1 MTGACAL
8 GAPGGRAVGVGV
20 SAGRRAAPA
29 LPAPA
34 PQALGVLYHTG
45 REARC
50 KDDTPES
57 KRPSPQPRAALES
70 YGEALRQSLGGKQP
84 GAGRGRRP
92 TGRAGRPPE
101 GAPSGLRVPARFDS
115 LAPQQRARSGKRP
128 STPRRGLVQ
137 EGRAGRYCK
146 IREGAGRRSNLKAR
160 RLAGPAG
167 PGRSARRRQRGW
179 GWHQHRG
186 KRAVL
191 TARAAPQLR
200 ARADC
205 WGKQRRPAC
214 HNSPRLQA
222 ARRRA
227 ASMAATASAT
237 AATADAV
244 AFIPGPWPVRQKAG
258 RRSSWRLAEKQRG
271 ARRKRSHA
279 LAPKPRVGC
288 AHAPKSGHAPWSLAA
303 PQATRSRRRLR
314 RRAAAPPDGQGLL
327 LAPKTVHAGAGTWPP
342 ARKSLRF
349 ISLLSAKREHD
360 AAAAAWR
367 SGPAGARAKR
377 GRSGGVVHVQ
387 SLRHSGG
394 RHRGGGLTVPLGPR
408 PATGRRPS
416 APHRQYGGSMCI
428 QSNTWGKGAVG
439 GGGGPG

>member
-45 REARC
+45 RDARC

-205 WGKQRRPAC
+205 WGQQRRPAC

-227 ASMAATASAT
+227 AAAGDFTRW
-237 AATADAV
+237 
-244 AFIPGPWPVRQKAG
+244 PGPCRCRGRNRAPAG
-258 RRSSWRLAEKQRG
+258 G
-271 ARRKRSHA
+271 A
-279 LAPKPRVGC
+279 LQG
-288 AHAPKSGHAPWSLAA
+288 
-303 PQATRSRRRLR
+303 
-314 RRAAAPPDGQGLL
+314 RAQSQAPPAVPPLRASSRPHHHHPLRFLCCPFLL
-327 LAPKTVHAGAGTWPP
+327 SPDAGGAGA
-342 ARKSLRF
+342 
-349 ISLLSAKREHD
+349 E
-360 AAAAAWR
+360 
-367 SGPAGARAKR
+367 GAHC
-377 GRSGGVVHVQ
+377 GGGDQ
-387 SLRHSGG
+387 HSGVP
-394 RHRGGGLTVPLGPR
+394 RGQP
-408 PATGRRPS
+408 
-416 APHRQYGGSMCI
+416 
-428 QSNTWGKGAVG
+428 
-439 GGGGPG
+439 